1 MAPGRRAAAAA
12 AAVPGVNAQTRAV
25 SAARAL
31 LLAAAPVL
39 VASQW
44 GTGSYTP
51 TPTPSYT
58 LTPAYSPTPS
68 PPAYYPPP
76 APPAPPAYYP
86 TPPPPPAPYYPPPP
100 PPPTFGIQPP
110 PPPAPPQFRPP
121 PPPSP
126 PPVQPPPAP
135 PPPPPAPPPPA
146 PPPPAPPA
154 PPPGPEAL
162 RGAVLVLDQ
171 LQVSQEG
178 YSTYTLSLDVDQTKI
193 ANVYAMYG
201 SVDSPLIFPPAFQMD
216 DPWGS
221 NVGPVR
227 FPYSKEACSFHPP
240 SFAAPPF
247 FGTETTSNI
256 RWQADWTNMSRR
268 VSCRAVPCGG
278 VHIAY

>member
-1 MAPGRRAAAAA
+1 
-12 AAVPGVNAQTRAV
+12 
-25 SAARAL
+25 
-31 LLAAAPVL
+31 
-39 VASQW
+39 
-44 GTGSYTP
+44 
-51 TPTPSYT
+51 
-58 LTPAYSPTPS
+58 
-68 PPAYYPPP
+68 
-76 APPAPPAYYP
+76 
-86 TPPPPPAPYYPPPP
+86 
-100 PPPTFGIQPP
+100 
-110 PPPAPPQFRPP
+110 
-121 PPPSP
+121 
-126 PPVQPPPAP
+126 
-135 PPPPPAPPPPA
+135 
-146 PPPPAPPA
+146 
-154 PPPGPEAL
+154 
-162 RGAVLVLDQ
+162 VLVLDQ

-268 VSCRAVPCGG
+268 VSCRAVPCRAVVCTSHTEILKYCNAVVTHRRTLSSGL
-278 VHIAY
+278 